1 VTRFERL
8 DCVAIHTDDLAASLS
23 FLTGMGLTESW
34 RLAREDAGRPWTLV
48 GLDFP
53 DKTSSQLVLSTHP
66 DRRQI
71 EVEIRVADVRASY
84 ETLRG
89 MPGVTW
95 IAEPFAIEQGHVAV
109 MTAPD
114 GNVFVLIGS

>member
-8 DCVAIHTDDLAASLS
+8 DCVCLHTEDLPASLS
-23 FLTGMGLTESW
+23 FLTSVGLTEAW
-34 RLAREDAGRPWTLV
+34 RLEREDAGRPWTLV

-53 DKTSSQLVLSTHP
+53 DRSSSQLVLSTHP
-66 DRRQI
+66 DRKFM

-84 ETLRG
+84 DELRRT
-89 MPGVTW
+89 PGVAW

-114 GNVFVLIGS
+114 GNVFVLIGG

>member
-8 DCVAIHTDDLAASLS
+8 DCVCIHTDDLAASLA
-23 FLTGMGLTESW
+23 FLTSMGLTEAW
-34 RLAREDAGRPWTLV
+34 RLEREDAGRPWTLV

-53 DKTSSQLVLSTHP
+53 DRTSSQLVLSTHP

-71 EVEIRVADVRASY
+71 EVEIRVDDVRASH
-84 ETLRG
+84 EALRHT
-89 MPGVTW
+89 PGVSW
-95 IAEPFAIEQGHVAV
+95 IAEPFAIEEGHVAV

-114 GNVFVLIGS
+114 GNVFVLIGG

>member
-1 VTRFERL
+1 MTRFQRL
-8 DCVAIHTDDLAASLS
+8 DCVCIHTGDLETSLR
-23 FLTGMGLTESW
+23 FHFAMGLTEAW
-34 RLAREDAGRPWTLV
+34 RLEREDAGRPWTLV

-71 EVEIRVADVRASY
+71 EVEMRVDDVPASC
-84 ETLRG
+84 ETLRQ
-89 MPGVTW
+89 MPGVSW

-114 GNVFVLIGS
+114 GNVFVLAGG

>member
-1 VTRFERL
+1 MTRFERL
-8 DCVAIHTDDLAASLS
+8 DCVCIHTDDLAASLS
-23 FLTGMGLTESW
+23 FLTAMGLTEAW
-34 RLAREDAGRPWTLV
+34 RLDREDAGRPWTLV

-53 DKTSSQLVLSTHP
+53 DRTSSQLVLSTHP

-71 EVEIRVADVRASY
+71 EVELRVEDVRASF
-84 ETLRG
+84 ETMRR
-89 MPGVTW
+89 MPGVSC

-114 GNVFVLIGS
+114 GNVFVLVGG

>member
-1 VTRFERL
+1 MTLFERL
-8 DCVAIHTDDLAASLS
+8 DCVCIHTDDLAASLS
-23 FLTGMGLTESW
+23 FLTAMGLTEAW
-34 RLAREDAGRPWTLV
+34 RLEREDAGRPWTLV

-71 EVEIRVADVRASY
+71 EVEMRVEDVRASY
-84 ETLRG
+84 ETMRR
-89 MPGVTW
+89 MPGVAW
-95 IAEPFAIEQGHVAV
+95 ISQPFAIEQGHVAV

-114 GNVFVLIGS
+114 GNVFVLVGG

>member
-1 VTRFERL
+1 MTRFERL
-8 DCVAIHTDDLAASLS
+8 DCVCMHTADLRASLE
-23 FLTGMGLTESW
+23 FLTSMGLTESW
-34 RLAREDAGRPWTLV
+34 RLEREDAGRLWTLV

-71 EVEIRVADVRASY
+71 EVEMRVEDVRASCAAL
-84 ETLRG
+84 TQT
-89 MPGVTW
+89 PGVTW

-114 GNVFVLIGS
+114 GNVFVLVGG

>member
-1 VTRFERL
+1 MTRFERL
-8 DCVAIHTDDLAASLS
+8 DCVCIHTDDLAASLS
-23 FLTGMGLTESW
+23 FLTAMGLTEAW
-34 RLAREDAGRPWTLV
+34 RLDREDAGRPWTLV

-53 DKTSSQLVLSTHP
+53 ERTSSQLVLSTHP

-71 EVEIRVADVRASY
+71 EVELRVEDVRASF
-84 ETLRG
+84 ETMRR
-89 MPGVTW
+89 MPGVSW

-114 GNVFVLIGS
+114 GNVFVLVGG